1 MGEYLMNISSDL
13 ITHNS
18 LLFTV
23 FISIGSNMGDRQA
36 NCKNAIGRLKDKG
49 IFVGK
54 VSSMYETKPWGMEN
68 QADFINMAAEAET
81 SLSPTE
87 LLKALKEIEKEMGR
101 QESIKWG
108 PRIIDL
114 DILFYDDAVIDA
126 EYLHIPHQLLHKR
139 DFVLMPLSEIAPDKM
154 HPVLKKTVRQL
165 KDELRRINRR
175 K

>member
-1 MGEYLMNISSDL
+1 MNTIVY
-13 ITHNS
+13 IG
-18 LLFTV
+18 
-23 FISIGSNMGDRQA
+23 IGSNMGDRQA
-36 NCKNAIGRLKDKG
+36 NCENSIGRLKDKG
-49 IFVGK
+49 IFAKK
-54 VSSMYETKPWGMEN
+54 VSSMHETKPWGVEN

-81 SLSPTE
+81 SLSPAE

-101 QESIKWG
+101 QETIIWE

-114 DILFYDDAVIDA
+114 DILFYDDAVIDT

-165 KDELRRINRR
+165 KEELTGGNSV
-175 K
+175 